1 MTSTN
6 AHGSNLREKYT
17 VIYPGLGRLE
27 VHTLLLHVLIYDVTM
42 VGLWLERWFPGGD
55 LVVEE
60 EEGKQILPEDDH
72 LDLFLIL
79 LLSPSNLAYDLRAE

>member
-17 VIYPGLGRLE
+17 VIYLGLGRSE
-27 VHTLLLHVLIYDVTM
+27 VHTLLLHVLIYDITT

-55 LVVEE
+55 PVVEE

-79 LLSPSNLAYDLRAE
+79 LLSPSSLAYDLRAE